1 MTIRKISPV
10 DLRQVKYPAEDVL
23 STFAE
28 RHDRE
33 IKLRSAMAYTNKE
46 HDPVWIIVKLD
57 SGELVEIDSTL
68 IDLEDDYV
76 ELHGGF
82 ALPITAIYDVGV

>member
-1 MTIRKISPV
+1 MTIRKISTL
-10 DLRQVKYPAEDVL
+10 DLRQAKFPAEDVL

-28 RHDRE
+28 RYERD

-46 HDPVWIIVKLD
+46 HDAVWIILKLEN
-57 SGELVEIDSTL
+57 GELVELDSIL
-68 IDLEDDYV
+68 IDLENDYV